1 MRSKKR
7 CLFIP
12 HASGELLVK
21 DKILCEFLPTTHY
34 QLLMVIGSGN
44 NISVLFLSESNYS
57 RVEII
62 IIISVLPYG
71 RSLAPNSSI
80 LLYSLLF
87 SSSSQRSLPSAP
99 LAYQSL
105 VCPSAS
111 CPPFYPPSLLLIV
124 LLLAKHV
131 QSNSFYAAQSSPLI
145 S

>member
-1 MRSKKR
+1 MQKQQDLGHDYL
-7 CLFIP
+7 LF
-12 HASGELLVK
+12 
-21 DKILCEFLPTTHY
+21 
-34 QLLMVIGSGN
+34 
-44 NISVLFLSESNYS
+44 
-57 RVEII
+57 I

-87 SSSSQRSLPSAP
+87 SSSSQKNLPSAP

-131 QSNSFYAAQSSPLI
+131 QSNSFFAAQSSPLI
-145 S
+145 SDILQRSQAPARLSSYPPTSLSPIFSTATSPKPPNA